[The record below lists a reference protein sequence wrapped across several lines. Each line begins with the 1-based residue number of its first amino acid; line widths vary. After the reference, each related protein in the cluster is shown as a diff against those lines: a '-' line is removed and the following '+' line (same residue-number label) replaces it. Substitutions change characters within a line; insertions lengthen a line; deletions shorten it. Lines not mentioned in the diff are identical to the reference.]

1 MSDIV
6 NERTISSHN
15 RLHSLLVKYKNLI
28 TKINIE
34 MAVNNIVHKKDI
46 TDFISILEEIN
57 KYLE

>member
-46 TDFISILEEIN
+46 SDFISILEEIN
-57 KYLE
+57 KYLK